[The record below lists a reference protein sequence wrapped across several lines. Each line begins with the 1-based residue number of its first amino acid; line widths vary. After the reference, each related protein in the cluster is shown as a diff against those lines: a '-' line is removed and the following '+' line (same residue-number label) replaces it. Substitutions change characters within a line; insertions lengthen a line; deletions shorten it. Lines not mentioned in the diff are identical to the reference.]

1 MDGLTLV
8 RAHDNRLGGGET
20 ERQRL
25 LDPFLGSGTTLRVAA
40 RLNRRGIGIEL
51 DAAYYEQ
58 GRRDLG
64 LTTDSKLRTS
74 ERELVHT
81 L

>member
-25 LDPFLGSGTTLRVAA
+25 DQIALEIRIGWTKARSEIAGIRTLLEEA
-40 RLNRRGIGIEL
+40 
-51 DAAYYEQ
+51 
-58 GRRDLG
+58 RDLCRSRRENFDDWCKSG
-64 LTTDSKLRTS
+64 KLGI
-74 ERELVHT
+74 
-81 L
+81 